1 MEQLRLEVK
10 SGAITVREPF
20 FFGWRKKQLLIT
32 QQAGVEEV
40 LARLPALTHQR
51 KELFND

>member
-1 MEQLRLEVK
+1 MEQLRWRSKVEQSRQESRIFWAVK
-10 SGAITVREPF
+10 
-20 FFGWRKKQLLIT
+20 KKQLLIT

-40 LARLPALTHQR
+40 WARLPALTHLR